1 MRRFDVIPAIDLRGG
16 RCVRLLQGDF
26 AAETQYGDDPVAM
39 ARRWEGEGA
48 QRLHVVDL
56 DGAAR
61 GARAHGSVIAAI
73 CAALSIPVE
82 VGGGLRDLDAIA
94 SVLDAGAAW
103 AILGTAAASDPALLD
118 EACRR
123 HPGRIAVGID
133 QRDGRV
139 AVDGWLGH
147 SEVGAVEIA
156 RRAERAGA
164 AAIVFTDIRRDG
176 TGLGAN
182 LEATLDFARAH
193 AVPVIVSGGVARLED
208 VRAARAA
215 FDAGAN
221 LRGVIVGRALYEGA
235 VKLPEAVAAAA
246 GGARAGTP
254 TAAERRDG

>member
-1 MRRFDVIPAIDLRGG
+1 VRTFDVIPAIDLRGG

-39 ARRWEGEGA
+39 ARRWQGEGA
-48 QRLHVVDL
+48 RRLHVVDL

-61 GARAHGSVIAAI
+61 GQRAHGSVIGAI

-94 SVLDAGAAW
+94 SVLDAGAEW
-103 AILGTAAASDPALLD
+103 AILGTAAAANPTVLD
-118 EACRR
+118 DACKRF
-123 HPGRIAVGID
+123 PGRIAVGID

-139 AVDGWLGH
+139 AVDGWLGD
-147 SEVGAVEIA
+147 SAATALEIA

-182 LEATLDFARAH
+182 LDATLAFARAH
-193 AVPVIVSGGVARLED
+193 TVPVVVSGGVARLDD
-208 VRAARAA
+208 VHAARAA
-215 FDAGAN
+215 FDAGEN
-221 LRGVIVGRALYEGA
+221 LRGVIVGRALYENA
-235 VKLPEAVAAAA
+235 IRLPDAVAAAS
-246 GGARAGTP
+246 GASG
-254 TAAERRDG
+254 AASRPGPG